1 MTHSTATIAMALCAV
16 IAAGLAPAMATSN
29 DEIISENAAQA
40 CQLSLPTID
49 TKVSPRATGFRNDG
63 TANVFVICG
72 TSAPTDDNDFL
83 GGTALWLYSTNPQD
97 VTVNCTF
104 VTGTV
109 GTYVY
114 STASLPLPAG
124 SDPDRIWQG
133 FPGGAYNVTVT
144 CTLPP
149 KVAILRTESSYA
161 LNVGA

>member
-1 MTHSTATIAMALCAV
+1 MRLSIAIPALVASAG
-16 IAAGLAPAMATSN
+16 IALAPVMATTN
-29 DEIISENAAQA
+29 NEVISENAAQA

-72 TSAPTDDNDFL
+72 TSSPTDDNDFL
-83 GGTALWLYSTNPQD
+83 SGTALWLYSTSVQD

-104 VTGTV
+104 VTGTT

-114 STASLPLPAG
+114 STASLSLPAG

-133 FPGGAYNVTVT
+133 FPGGAYNVTAT

-149 KVAILRTESSYA
+149 KVAILRTESTYA